1 MEGRGKGQSKSTGR
15 SETFGQIIQVIGFR
29 EQYMATAH
37 RRNNPLAPEL
47 GQGTADGFDGEA
59 EESVAVTVSS
69 QMLHAIPK
77 PESITPL
84 MCSQFAHMA
93 TSGLDRDGLIR
104 LDSPGFARIVW
115 TGPNRL
121 DWPGLTRI
129 GRRRLKHMAP
139 HTRRIYD

>member
-1 MEGRGKGQSKSTGR
+1 MFTGR
-15 SETFGQIIQVIGFR
+15 SETFGQIIQVIGSG
-29 EQYMATAH
+29 EQYMATVH
-37 RRNNPLAPEL
+37 QRNNPLVPEL
-47 GQGTADGFDGEA
+47 GQGAADGFDGEA
-59 EESVAVTVSS
+59 EGSVAVTVSS

-84 MCSQFAHMA
+84 MCSQSAHLA
-93 TSGLDRDGLIR
+93 TSGLARDGLIR
-104 LDSPGFARIVW
+104 LDSPGFARIVR

-129 GRRRLKHMAP
+129 GRERLKPLAP